1 MQNPRITQ
9 EEVGIIKNA
18 QSGNTAAFSVL
29 FRKYKKFVEDLL
41 TKYVKDE
48 DEAHDICNIVFLKVH
63 QKLYKFT
70 AYDSFGGWLRI
81 LTRNTAIDYLRSMKS
96 KNTSIEDVDDRLSLN
111 ESIASTEEDLVNQ
124 MTYKRI
130 LEEFDKLPNTTRKVC
145 NLYYVNNLTVD
156 QISKSLKIPTGTI
169 KSTLFRTRK
178 RIRKQFNSL

>member
-1 MQNPRITQ
+1 MKHLRITQ
-9 EEVGIIKNA
+9 EEVGIIKKA
-18 QSGNTAAFSVL
+18 QSGDKAAFSTL
-29 FRKYKKFVEDLL
+29 FRNYKSFVENLL

-48 DEAHDICNIVFLKVH
+48 DEAHDITNIVFLKVH
-63 QKLYKFT
+63 QKLSTFT

-111 ESIASTEEDLVNQ
+111 ESIMSTEEDLVNQ

-130 LEEFDKLPNTTRKVC
+130 LEEFDKLPDTNRRVC
-145 NLYYVNNLTVD
+145 NLYYVNNLTVE

-169 KSTLFRTRK
+169 KSTLFRTRN

>member
-1 MQNPRITQ
+1 MDNRITK
-9 EEVGIIKNA
+9 EEIGIIKEA
-18 QSGNTAAFSVL
+18 QSGNKAAFSTL
-29 FRKYKKFVEDLL
+29 FRKYKGFVENLL

-48 DEAHDICNIVFLKVH
+48 DEANDICNIVFLKVH
-63 QKLYKFT
+63 NKLSTFT

-111 ESIASTEEDLVNQ
+111 ESIASTEDDLVNQ

-130 LEEFDKLPNTTRKVC
+130 LEEFDKLPDTNRRVC
-145 NLYYVNNLTVD
+145 NLYYINNLTVD

-169 KSTLFRTRK
+169 KSLLFRTRK
-178 RIRKQFNSL
+178 RIRKQFNVL